1 MSDKEDALTALF
13 PATLRKKLLTLIFP
27 RPDEEFHTGEL
38 ARLLEVSR
46 GALAR
51 ELIDMTAAGV
61 LARSR
66 RGNQVLYRANQDAHF
81 FPELR
86 RLIQQLAGAVPAL
99 RKALEAFADEIDFAC
114 VFGSMAR
121 GDAGPDSDIDL
132 LLVGDQITGRIKAEF
147 RVAMKDAGRALD
159 ILDLTRAQYAELLDQ
174 GSPFIREVV
183 DGPLI
188 MLLGNKDDL
197 KDAGLFRA
205 TPPPAAASFPTPD
218 KQSAS
223 YTTSRTG

>member
-1 MSDKEDALTALF
+1 MSDKQDALTALF
-13 PATLRKKLLTLIFP
+13 PATLRKKLLTLIFL
-27 RPDEEFHTGEL
+27 RPDEEFHAGEL
-38 ARLLEVSR
+38 ARLLDVSR

-61 LARSR
+61 LARAR
-66 RGNQVLYRANQDAHF
+66 RGNQVLYRANHDAHF

-99 RKALEAFADEIDFAC
+99 KQAVEAYADDIDIAC

-132 LLVGDQITGRIKAEF
+132 LLVGDRITGRIKAEL
-147 RVAMKDAGRALD
+147 RVAMTDAGRALD

-174 GSPFIREVV
+174 DSPFIREVL

-188 MLLGNKDDL
+188 MLIGKKELLHPPHPGRL
-197 KDAGLFRA
+197 TARA
-205 TPPPAAASFPTPD
+205 RHPATR
-218 KQSAS
+218 
-223 YTTSRTG
+223 SRILSNAR

>member
-13 PATLRKKLLTLIFP
+13 PATLRKKLLTLIFL
-27 RPDEEFHTGEL
+27 RPDEEFHVGEL

-61 LARSR
+61 LARAR

-86 RLIQQLAGAVPAL
+86 RLIQQLAGAMPAL
-99 RKALEAFADEIDFAC
+99 RTAVQAYAGEMDFAC

-132 LLVGDQITGRIKAEF
+132 LLVGDRITGRIKAEL
-147 RVAMKDAGRALD
+147 RVAMKDAGRELD

-174 GSPFIREVV
+174 DSPFIREVV
-183 DGPLI
+183 EGPLI
-188 MLLGNKDDL
+188 MLIGNKDDL
-197 KDAGLFRA
+197 KNASLFRA
-205 TPPPAAASFPTPD
+205 SGQSPASAA
-218 KQSAS
+218 
-223 YTTSRTG
+223 G